1 MRVGE
6 LVREEGKI
14 EWLEGE
20 HESDGKSA
28 RRRGGVRVG
37 VDVDVKDDRRYDDE
51 VRVGDASGVS
61 VVSLDS
67 KIESSDFDVGVDG
80 KPSAEVEIAEV
91 LSESETAVSSNCS
104 LG

>member
-28 RRRGGVRVG
+28 RRGGGVRVG
-37 VDVDVKDDRRYDDE
+37 VDVDVKDDRR
-51 VRVGDASGVS
+51 
-61 VVSLDS
+61 
-67 KIESSDFDVGVDG
+67 
-80 KPSAEVEIAEV
+80 
-91 LSESETAVSSNCS
+91 
-104 LG
+104 